1 MLGQI
6 LDLITFPVTQFLLML
21 KDDRIT
27 SYLGVSVLGIA
38 VTCMIVMIVFNALV
52 STVDVGGTAASI
64 MRTQDVKR
72 QRTERDSY
80 EYYERNRERSEKF
93 ARIYKGRHK

>member
-6 LDLITFPVTQFLLML
+6 LDLISFPITQFLLML

-38 VTCMIVMIVFNALV
+38 VTCMITMIVFNSLV
-52 STVDVGGTAASI
+52 STVSSDVSSFATHLPKKKSI
-64 MRTQDVKR
+64 GQNAIRKLLVDLDIKW
-72 QRTERDSY
+72 S
-80 EYYERNRERSEKF
+80 
-93 ARIYKGRHK
+93 

>member
-6 LDLITFPVTQFLLML
+6 LDLITFPITQFLLML

-38 VTCMIVMIVFNALV
+38 VTCMIILIVFNALV
-52 STVDVGGTAASI
+52 STVDVSGFASVLN
-64 MRTQDVKR
+64 R
-72 QRTERDSY
+72 RD
-80 EYYERNRERSEKF
+80 RVRSKSDTK
-93 ARIYKGRHK
+93 KGS

>member
-6 LDLITFPVTQFLLML
+6 LDLITFPITQFLLML

-38 VTCMIVMIVFNALV
+38 VTCMIVLIVFNALV
-52 STVDVGGTAASI
+52 STVDVSGFASALN
-64 MRTQDVKR
+64 R
-72 QRTERDSY
+72 RD
-80 EYYERNRERSEKF
+80 RVRSKSDTK
-93 ARIYKGRHK
+93 KGS